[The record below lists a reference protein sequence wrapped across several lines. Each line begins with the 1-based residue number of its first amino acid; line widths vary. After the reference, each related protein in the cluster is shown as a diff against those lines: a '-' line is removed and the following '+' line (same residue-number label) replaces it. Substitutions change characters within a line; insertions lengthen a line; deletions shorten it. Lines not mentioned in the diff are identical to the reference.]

1 MNTTIKTL
9 ALFIATFSSFSTL
22 AINYSNVNYQDI
34 ESLRSAL
41 NNVVNSHTSRDAARA
56 ALNKMSPD
64 SLEQAKLSIK
74 DPQVRNVMDQLLEGV
89 PENNGSLQAPN
100 TKTTAVITSDA
111 STPISQA
118 VIDNSSNRHA
128 LNPNAIAQ
136 VTVSNQG
143 WTQNNYRQ
151 GYDRWSG
158 DVQSTR
164 PAVSASQMKMDAST
178 AQQNTISEN
187 KQNTVAQ
194 LDQRDAVSHRL
205 SAQAKEQITHNLRF
219 NNLTAS
225 KLEGQIQ
232 QADRENSEHEAA
244 MKGEALTK
252 ANQQRTRQQVLAGGV
267 AEVNAEM
274 QREAQIRGE
283 ALTKANQQRT
293 RQQVLAGGVAE
304 VNAEMQREAQARGEA
319 LTKANQQRTRQQV
332 LAGGVAEVN
341 AEMQREAQIRG
352 EALTKANQQR
362 TRQQVLAGGVA
373 EVNAE
378 IQREAQIR
386 GEALTK
392 ANQQR
397 TRQQVLAG
405 GVAEVNAEM
414 QREAQIRGE
423 ALTKANQ
430 QRTRQ
435 QVLAGGV
442 AEVNAEM
449 QREAKIKGAA
459 LAQSNRDRVD
469 AENTALNAA
478 RTASLAQHEAAAA
491 ETANLAA
498 QKSQA
503 ADKAQREAQQA
514 QAALTSAKSAAA
526 AKAQAE
532 AKAAAL
538 AAQNALKTPVVGQ
551 PTPVSIVPAV
561 VTNIPTPVIAKVF
574 LTEGSHNN
582 GGHHKGPHQNAA
594 STRNNGNSN
603 AHGSAMGGRGQ
614 GGQRSGHSAAGN
626 F

>member
-89 PENNGSLQAPN
+89 LETNGSLQAPN

-151 GYDRWSG
+151 GYDSWSG

-267 AEVNAEM
+267 AEINAEM
-274 QREAQIRGE
+274 Q
-283 ALTKANQQRT
+283 L
-293 RQQVLAGGVAE
+293 
-304 VNAEMQREAQARGEA
+304 EAQARGEA

-341 AEMQREAQIRG
+341 AEMQREAR
-352 EALTKANQQR
+352 
-362 TRQQVLAGGVA
+362 V
-373 EVNAE
+373 
-378 IQREAQIR
+378 R

-414 QREAQIRGE
+414 QREAE
-423 ALTKANQ
+423 
-430 QRTRQ
+430 
-435 QVLAGGV
+435 
-442 AEVNAEM
+442 
-449 QREAKIKGAA
+449 IKGAA
-459 LAQSNRDRVD
+459 LAQSNRDRIE

-478 RTASLAQHEAAAA
+478 RIASLAQHEAAAA
-491 ETANLAA
+491 ETAHLAA
-498 QKSQA
+498 QKSLA

-514 QAALTSAKSAAA
+514 QAALTSAKYAGVSEGQAQQAMRDLTAAKYVVVSDNIQIAHEQIQALEAEVAAKSAAA

>member
-41 NNVVNSHTSRDAARA
+41 NNVVNSHSSRDAARA

-89 PENNGSLQAPN
+89 PENRGSLQAPN

-111 STPISQA
+111 STPINKA
-118 VIDNSSNRHA
+118 DIDNSSNPHA

-151 GYDRWSG
+151 GYDSWSG

-187 KQNTVAQ
+187 KQNAVAQ
-194 LDQRDAVSHRL
+194 LDQRDAVSRRL

-244 MKGEALTK
+244 IKGEALTK

-274 QREAQIRGE
+274 QREAE
-283 ALTKANQQRT
+283 
-293 RQQVLAGGVAE
+293 
-304 VNAEMQREAQARGEA
+304 
-319 LTKANQQRTRQQV
+319 
-332 LAGGVAEVN
+332 
-341 AEMQREAQIRG
+341 
-352 EALTKANQQR
+352 
-362 TRQQVLAGGVA
+362 
-373 EVNAE
+373 
-378 IQREAQIR
+378 
-386 GEALTK
+386 
-392 ANQQR
+392 
-397 TRQQVLAG
+397 
-405 GVAEVNAEM
+405 
-414 QREAQIRGE
+414 
-423 ALTKANQ
+423 
-430 QRTRQ
+430 
-435 QVLAGGV
+435 
-442 AEVNAEM
+442 
-449 QREAKIKGAA
+449 IKGVA
-459 LAQSNRDRVD
+459 LAQSNRDRVE

-478 RTASLAQHEAAAA
+478 RTASLVQHEAAAA
-491 ETANLAA
+491 ETAHLAA

-514 QAALTSAKSAAA
+514 QAALTSAKYAGVSEGQAQQAMRDLTAAKYVAVSDNIQIAHEQIQALEAEVSAKSSAA
-526 AKAQAE
+526 AKAQTE

-582 GGHHKGPHQNAA
+582 GGQHKGPHQNAA

-603 AHGSAMGGRGQ
+603 AHGSAMGGRGL

>member
-89 PENNGSLQAPN
+89 LENNGSLQAPN

-151 GYDRWSG
+151 GYDSWSG

-267 AEVNAEM
+267 AEINAEM
-274 QREAQIRGE
+274 Q
-283 ALTKANQQRT
+283 L
-293 RQQVLAGGVAE
+293 
-304 VNAEMQREAQARGEA
+304 EAQARGEA

-341 AEMQREAQIRG
+341 AEMQREAR
-352 EALTKANQQR
+352 
-362 TRQQVLAGGVA
+362 V
-373 EVNAE
+373 
-378 IQREAQIR
+378 R

-414 QREAQIRGE
+414 QREAE
-423 ALTKANQ
+423 
-430 QRTRQ
+430 
-435 QVLAGGV
+435 
-442 AEVNAEM
+442 
-449 QREAKIKGAA
+449 IKGAA
-459 LAQSNRDRVD
+459 LAQSNRDRIE

-478 RTASLAQHEAAAA
+478 RIASLAQHEAAAA
-491 ETANLAA
+491 ETAHLAA
-498 QKSQA
+498 QKSLA

-514 QAALTSAKSAAA
+514 QAALTSAKYAGVSEGQAQQAMRDLTAAKYVVVSDNIQIAHEQIQALEAEVAAKSAAA

-551 PTPVSIVPAV
+551 PTPVSIMPAV

>member
-56 ALNKMSPD
+56 ALNKISPD

-151 GYDRWSG
+151 GYDSWSG

-267 AEVNAEM
+267 AEINAEM
-274 QREAQIRGE
+274 Q
-283 ALTKANQQRT
+283 L
-293 RQQVLAGGVAE
+293 
-304 VNAEMQREAQARGEA
+304 EAQA
-319 LTKANQQRTRQQV
+319 
-332 LAGGVAEVN
+332 
-341 AEMQREAQIRG
+341 RG

-405 GVAEVNAEM
+405 GLAEVNAEA
-414 QREAQIRGE
+414 QREARARGE

-430 QRTRQ
+430 QRTHQ

-449 QREAKIKGAA
+449 QRKAKIKGAA

-514 QAALTSAKSAAA
+514 QAALTSAKYAGVSEGQAQQAMRDLTAAKYVVVSDNIQIAHEQIQALEAEVAAKSAAA

>member
-151 GYDRWSG
+151 GYDSWSG

-244 MKGEALTK
+244 IKGEALK
-252 ANQQRTRQQVLAGGV
+252 RDNQQRTRQQVLAGGV
-267 AEVNAEM
+267 AEINAEI

-293 RQQVLAGGVAE
+293 RQQVLAGGLAEVNAEAQREARVRGEALTNANQQRTRQQVLAGGVAE
-304 VNAEMQREAQARGEA
+304 VNAEAQREAQARGEA

-341 AEMQREAQIRG
+341 AEMQREA
-352 EALTKANQQR
+352 E
-362 TRQQVLAGGVA
+362 
-373 EVNAE
+373 
-378 IQREAQIR
+378 
-386 GEALTK
+386 
-392 ANQQR
+392 
-397 TRQQVLAG
+397 
-405 GVAEVNAEM
+405 
-414 QREAQIRGE
+414 
-423 ALTKANQ
+423 
-430 QRTRQ
+430 
-435 QVLAGGV
+435 
-442 AEVNAEM
+442 
-449 QREAKIKGAA
+449 IKGAA
-459 LAQSNRDRVD
+459 LAQSNRDRVE

-478 RTASLAQHEAAAA
+478 RIASLAQHEAAAA
-491 ETANLAA
+491 ETAHLAA

-514 QAALTSAKSAAA
+514 QAALTSAKYAGVSEGQTQQAMRDLTAAKYVAVSDNIQIAHEQIQALEAEVAAKSAAA

>member
-9 ALFIATFSSFSTL
+9 ALFIAIFSSFNAL
-22 AINYSNVNYQDI
+22 AIDYNNVNYQNV

-41 NNVVNSHTSRDAARA
+41 NNVVYSHTSTDAARA
-56 ALNKMSPD
+56 ALDKMSPD
-64 SLEQAKLSIK
+64 SLEQAKLSIM
-74 DPQVRNVMDQLLEGV
+74 DPQVRNVMDQLLEGGT
-89 PENNGSLQAPN
+89 ENKDSLQ
-100 TKTTAVITSDA
+100 TSSIKTPAVTTSDA

-118 VIDNSSNRHA
+118 AIDNSSNPHA
-128 LNPNAIAQ
+128 LNPDAIAQ

-151 GYDRWSG
+151 GYDSWSG

-164 PAVSASQMKMDAST
+164 PAVSASQMKMDATT

-244 MKGEALTK
+244 IKGEALK
-252 ANQQRTRQQVLAGGV
+252 RD
-267 AEVNAEM
+267 
-274 QREAQIRGE
+274 
-283 ALTKANQQRT
+283 
-293 RQQVLAGGVAE
+293 
-304 VNAEMQREAQARGEA
+304 
-319 LTKANQQRTRQQV
+319 
-332 LAGGVAEVN
+332 
-341 AEMQREAQIRG
+341 
-352 EALTKANQQR
+352 NQQR

-378 IQREAQIR
+378 IQREA
-386 GEALTK
+386 
-392 ANQQR
+392 
-397 TRQQVLAG
+397 
-405 GVAEVNAEM
+405 
-414 QREAQIRGE
+414 
-423 ALTKANQ
+423 
-430 QRTRQ
+430 
-435 QVLAGGV
+435 
-442 AEVNAEM
+442 
-449 QREAKIKGAA
+449 KIKGAA
-459 LAQSNRDRVD
+459 LAQSNRNRVE

-478 RTASLAQHEAAAA
+478 RTASLAQHEVAAA

-514 QAALTSAKSAAA
+514 QAALTSAKYTGVSEGQAQQAMRDLTAAKYVAVSDNIQIAHEQIQALEAEVAAKSAAA

-561 VTNIPTPVIAKVF
+561 VTNIPEPVMAKVF
-574 LTEGSHNN
+574 FTEGSHNN

>member
-41 NNVVNSHTSRDAARA
+41 NNVVYSDNSRDAARA

-89 PENNGSLQAPN
+89 PENRGSLQAPN

-111 STPISQA
+111 STPINKA
-118 VIDNSSNRHA
+118 DIDNSSNPHA

-136 VTVSNQG
+136 VTISNQG

-151 GYDRWSG
+151 GYDSWSG

-187 KQNTVAQ
+187 KQNAVAQ
-194 LDQRDAVSHRL
+194 LDQRDAVSRRL
-205 SAQAKEQITHNLRF
+205 SAQAKEQITHNQRF
-219 NNLTAS
+219 NNLAAS

-232 QADRENSEHEAA
+232 QADRESSEHEAA

-252 ANQQRTRQQVLAGGV
+252 ANQQRTRQQVLAGGA

-304 VNAEMQREAQARGEA
+304 VNAEMQREAE
-319 LTKANQQRTRQQV
+319 
-332 LAGGVAEVN
+332 
-341 AEMQREAQIRG
+341 
-352 EALTKANQQR
+352 
-362 TRQQVLAGGVA
+362 
-373 EVNAE
+373 
-378 IQREAQIR
+378 
-386 GEALTK
+386 
-392 ANQQR
+392 
-397 TRQQVLAG
+397 
-405 GVAEVNAEM
+405 
-414 QREAQIRGE
+414 
-423 ALTKANQ
+423 
-430 QRTRQ
+430 
-435 QVLAGGV
+435 
-442 AEVNAEM
+442 
-449 QREAKIKGAA
+449 IKGAA
-459 LAQSNRDRVD
+459 LAQSNRDRVE

-491 ETANLAA
+491 ETAHLAA

-514 QAALTSAKSAAA
+514 QAALTSAKYAGISEGQAQQAMRDLTAAKYVAVRDNIQIAHEQIQALEAEVAAKSAAA

-582 GGHHKGPHQNAA
+582 GGQHKGPHQNAA